1 MVTVAEV
8 PEASAVRQMLGL
20 EMVAKEVANAQCGY
34 LLVKVLMSLSFLG
47 PLLDWRTIVH
57 LESQS
62 EKVSSKG
69 LPSSTLKE
77 ELVNWGLAAAIVA
90 RARAAKEY
98 FILK

>member
-1 MVTVAEV
+1 M
-8 PEASAVRQMLGL
+8 M
-20 EMVAKEVANAQCGY
+20 
-34 LLVKVLMSLSFLG
+34 
-47 PLLDWRTIVH
+47 VH

-69 LPSSTLKE
+69 LPSSGLKE
-77 ELVNWGLAAAIVA
+77 VLVNLGLAAAMVA